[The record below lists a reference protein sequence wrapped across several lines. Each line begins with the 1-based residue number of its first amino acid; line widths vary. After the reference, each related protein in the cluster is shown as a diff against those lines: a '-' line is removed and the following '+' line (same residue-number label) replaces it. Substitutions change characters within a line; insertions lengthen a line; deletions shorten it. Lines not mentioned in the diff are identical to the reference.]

1 MCWAHERSELGIDPG
16 TGKKLV
22 VVAPAAKLKTA
33 AVVGDE
39 VFAHIEKAAKVQ
51 VKEVVEPVAPALVM
65 TEMDM
70 ELDQLF
76 KAKRAAWLSDLAG
89 ATTIRSRARM
99 FLAMSDS
106 LEGMVY

>member
-33 AVVGDE
+33 AVVADE

-51 VKEVVEPVAPALVM
+51 VKEVVEPVPLVPNA
-65 TEMDM
+65 EMYM
-70 ELDQLF
+70 YLENLF
-76 KAKRAAWLSDLAG
+76 MQKRLKWLHDAAN
-89 ATTIRSRARM
+89 T
-99 FLAMSDS
+99 DS
-106 LEGMVY
+106 LVANAKVLVRMIDALEGLGY